1 MTDKPILRLTLTQLV
16 GPSAVVVAPQWLT
29 GRLWRQAL
37 ADDRLE
43 HVRVRVAPGR
53 IGVALFLLAAEETAA
68 RRSAR
73 SICARA
79 LDTSDELRDWR
90 LAE

>member
-1 MTDKPILRLTLTQLV
+1 MLLRLTLTQLV
-16 GPSAVVVAPQWLT
+16 GPSATVVAPQWLT
-29 GRLWRQAL
+29 GHLWCHARAG
-37 ADDRLE
+37 DRLE

-53 IGVALFLLAAEETAA
+53 IGVALFLLAAEQSGA
-68 RRSAR
+68 RQSAR

-79 LDTSDELRDWR
+79 LDASDELRDWR